1 MKYLYVLI
9 MILSLESCEDFFR
22 TTIKVNPPEH
32 TDGLVVH
39 LYINDSSDTI
49 KASVSKSIGALET
62 VKDRTDLLIND
73 AVVQIKN
80 ENDEVVF
87 ELNNIE
93 PKKGS
98 MINFVL
104 PLSTPFSGNGKTYK
118 LQLMQSALG
127 TATAVQ
133 TMPEP
138 VLITNPEFKLNSGH
152 DLDGYPVSTLSFDL
166 HDPTGEVNY
175 YQIKV
180 LYVNKAQ
187 GVSYYYSLSSYDPVY
202 VSSYDYNALM
212 LSDKT
217 FNGKKFHVKLDTYI
231 NELDSQGELYI
242 DIKGI
247 SKDFYLFS
255 KSMYMSYNQED
266 MGFTEPVSVYNNIN
280 NGLGIFS
287 LSSRKLYEAE
297 LKGP

>member
-22 TTIKVNPPEH
+22 TTIKVNPLEH

-93 PKKGS
+93 PKIGS

-166 HDPTGEVNY
+166 HDP
-175 YQIKV
+175 
-180 LYVNKAQ
+180 
-187 GVSYYYSLSSYDPVY
+187 YSP
-202 VSSYDYNALM
+202 
-212 LSDKT
+212 
-217 FNGKKFHVKLDTYI
+217 
-231 NELDSQGELYI
+231 Q
-242 DIKGI
+242 
-247 SKDFYLFS
+247 
-255 KSMYMSYNQED
+255 
-266 MGFTEPVSVYNNIN
+266 
-280 NGLGIFS
+280 
-287 LSSRKLYEAE
+287 
-297 LKGP
+297 